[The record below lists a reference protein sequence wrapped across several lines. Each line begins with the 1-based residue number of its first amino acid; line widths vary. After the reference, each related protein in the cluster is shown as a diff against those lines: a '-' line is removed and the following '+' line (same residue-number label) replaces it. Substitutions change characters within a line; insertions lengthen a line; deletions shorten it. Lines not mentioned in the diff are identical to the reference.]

1 MTAALLAAALVLLVA
16 HRLRPLPAPRT
27 PAVSPI
33 VKVTAPGAAASHPPR
48 RIGPAAWR
56 PPRPATAG
64 EVATWCD
71 DLARATRSG
80 STLATAMREVTP
92 PRSCAPVVE
101 RIVHALDRGA
111 PLRDALDHARSTSPH
126 VDLAMVVLRACADNG
141 GPPSEPIDRGAAALR
156 AREADVADRR
166 TQSAQARLS
175 AVVMTI
181 LPGAMLG
188 ILLVTSGAVR
198 HVVASGAGLAL
209 VAAGAMLNLLG
220 WRWMSSIVSKPVTAG
235 RARHGRTAAVDGL
248 PDLVELVIVGVRA
261 GCSPSAAL
269 RVAGEHAHPALHPAL
284 ADVEH
289 LLRRGHRL
297 ADALQA
303 LPAALGPAAAGFA
316 DALATADRYGL
327 PIEPVLDRLAA
338 DVRTDRRRANERR
351 ARTLPVRLAFPL
363 VLCTLPSFVLLAIV
377 PAVLGTLSTLQ
388 DRTP

>member
-1 MTAALLAAALVLLVA
+1 MTTAALAAALVLVVA

-33 VKVTAPGAAASHPPR
+33 GPITERLPAAPRLLR

-56 PPRPATAG
+56 RPRPATAG
-64 EVATWCD
+64 EVAAWCD

-80 STLATAMREVTP
+80 STLAHAIREVTP
-92 PRSCAPVVE
+92 PRSCSPFIEHVA
-101 RIVHALDRGA
+101 HALDRGA
-111 PLRDALDHARSTSPH
+111 PLRDALDHTRSTSPH
-126 VDLAMVVLRACADNG
+126 VELAMVVLRACADNG

-156 AREADVADRR
+156 AREADAADRR

-181 LPGAMLG
+181 LPGAMLA

-209 VAAGAMLNLLG
+209 VVTGAALNLLG
-220 WRWMSSIVSKPVTAG
+220 WRWMSSIVSRPVVG
-235 RARHGRTAAVDGL
+235 RRARHGRSVAVDAL

-269 RVAGEHAHPALHPAL
+269 RVAAEHAHPALRPAL

-327 PIEPVLDRLAA
+327 PIEPVLDRLSA

-377 PAVLGTLSTLQ
+377 PALLGTLSTLQ